1 MRDDAADP
9 SSLISYPSSLYNMV
23 EIKILTRPECHL
35 CDAAKFVVNKVAR
48 DFDAQVVEVDIST
61 DAQLEADYGWD
72 IPVIFVDGT
81 EHARHRV
88 SERPLRELLTTITS
102 SRQ

>member
-1 MRDDAADP
+1 M
-9 SSLISYPSSLYNMV
+9 I
-23 EIKILTRPECHL
+23 EIRILTRPDCHL

-48 DFDAQVVEVDIST
+48 DFDAQVVEVDIRT
-61 DAQLEADYGWD
+61 DAQLEADYRWD

-88 SERPLRELLTTITS
+88 SERPLRERLAAVSS
-102 SRQ
+102 SRQG